1 MGDNMKKL
9 PETVHRL
16 PEAFLFFTNQY
27 DPMIYFLY
35 S

>member
-9 PETVHRL
+9 PEIFYWF